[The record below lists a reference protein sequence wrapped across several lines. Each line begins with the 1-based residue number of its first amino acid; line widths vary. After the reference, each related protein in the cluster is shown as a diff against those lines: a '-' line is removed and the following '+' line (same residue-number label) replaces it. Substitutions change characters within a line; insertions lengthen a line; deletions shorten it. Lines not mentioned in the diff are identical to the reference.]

1 MVFIGAIAVATGPA
15 RSQSPPTLVAGTPLE
30 FLLDDTLTIATVRVG
45 TTFRLHLVN
54 ELDLGA
60 ARVADAG
67 TRARLR
73 IMSLIKPTLED
84 PRHGA
89 VIAIEG
95 LQTNPGT
102 LPVRP
107 LQTIIRENLASGTA
121 IAAKTEASLV
131 ADGSRIAIQI
141 PLPFVLS
148 GDRPYND
155 FTPIPLKTASNSKNA
170 TPSPKPTR
178 APTVAPSA
186 APSGIPTPAST

>member
-1 MVFIGAIAVATGPA
+1 MVFIGAIAVATDPA
-15 RSQSPPTLVAGTPLE
+15 RSQSPPTLAMGTPLT
-30 FLLDDTLTIATVRVG
+30 FLLDDTVTIATVRVG
-45 TTFRLHLVN
+45 TTFRLHLVS

-73 IMSLIKPTLED
+73 VMSVIKPTAED

-89 VIAIEG
+89 VFAIEEFR
-95 LQTNPGT
+95 TNPGT
-102 LPVRP
+102 VPVRP
-107 LQTIIRENLASGTA
+107 DQTVVRENLASGA
-121 IAAKTEASLV
+121 SIAAKTEASLV
-131 ADGSRIAIQI
+131 TDGSRIAIQI

-170 TPSPKPTR
+170 TPPPKPTR

-186 APSGIPTPAST
+186 APREIPTPSST

>member
-1 MVFIGAIAVATGPA
+1 MLLVGAIAVATDPA
-15 RSQSPPTLVAGTPLE
+15 RSQSPPTLVAGTPLT
-30 FLLDDTLTIATVRVG
+30 FLLDDTVTIATVRVG

-60 ARVADAG
+60 ARVAEAG

-73 IMSLIKPTLED
+73 VMSLIKPTAED

-89 VIAIEG
+89 VIAIEEFR
-95 LQTNPGT
+95 TNPGT

-107 LQTIIRENLASGTA
+107 LQIVIRENLASGA
-121 IAAKTEASLV
+121 SIAAKTEASLV
-131 ADGSRIAIQI
+131 TDGSRIAIQI

-155 FTPIPLKTASNSKNA
+155 FTPIPLKTASNSKSA

-186 APSGIPTPAST
+186 SPSETPSPASM